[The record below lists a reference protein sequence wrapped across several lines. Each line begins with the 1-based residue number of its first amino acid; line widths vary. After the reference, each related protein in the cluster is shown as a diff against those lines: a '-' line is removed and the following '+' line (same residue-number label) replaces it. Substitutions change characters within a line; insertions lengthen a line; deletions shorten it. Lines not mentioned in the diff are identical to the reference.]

1 MEGSENVTEQEYI
14 KHAWSLYYKGV
25 DASGSQR
32 EYYLQQAKQVLEN
45 VSSSSSEKI
54 TLLSR
59 INAML

>member
-1 MEGSENVTEQEYI
+1 MTEQEYI

-32 EYYLQQAKQVLEN
+32 EYYLKQAKQVLEN
-45 VSSSSSEKI
+45 VSSANSEKN

>member
-1 MEGSENVTEQEYI
+1 MTEQEYI

-32 EYYLQQAKQVLEN
+32 EYYLTQAKQVLEN
-45 VSSSSSEKI
+45 VSSSNSEKN